1 MMVLITVIVML
12 LLMLMM
18 MIIGTGLDSMEI
30 RGTLKS
36 IIFQT

>member
-18 MIIGTGLDSMEI
+18 MMIGTGLDSMEI